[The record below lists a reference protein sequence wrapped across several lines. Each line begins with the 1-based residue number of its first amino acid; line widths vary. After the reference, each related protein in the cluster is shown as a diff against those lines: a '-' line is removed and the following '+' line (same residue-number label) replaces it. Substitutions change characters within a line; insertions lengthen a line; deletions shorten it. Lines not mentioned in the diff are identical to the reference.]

1 MVMEYTETAE
11 VKPEY
16 QPTDRQLER
25 AAALRR
31 FNRLFVYL
39 PIILAALIGL
49 FVVGLLFWVTL
60 VQPGEGSRETVSGIA
75 SFVIILTSI
84 PMTLLCAIPSVL
96 FIALIVQGRQKGT
109 APIKRVQTIF
119 WRLDSLVL
127 RLQST
132 VNEFM
137 PKMADVVIRGH
148 AAVAFVRNLLNK
160 LTNLLKRS

>member
-1 MVMEYTETAE
+1 MEYTETAE

-16 QPTDRQLER
+16 QPTVRQLER

-39 PIILAALIGL
+39 PILLAALIGL

-60 VQPGEGSRETVSGIA
+60 IQPGEESRETVSGIA
-75 SFVIILTSI
+75 SFVIILASI
-84 PMTLLCAIPSVL
+84 PTTLLCAIPSVL
-96 FIALIVQGRQKGT
+96 FIALTVQGRQKGS
-109 APIKRVQTIF
+109 APVKWVQTTF

-127 RLQST
+127 RIQT
-132 VNEFM
+132 AVNESM
-137 PKMADVVIRGH
+137 PKVAGVVISGH
-148 AAVAFVRNLLNK
+148 AAVAYVRNLLKK